1 MGEIRMAIEAND
13 SARILCKDDQE
24 GLKDLEQQ
32 HQKFITEKPEPKG
45 IFTLLMWCSLQH
57 LESYLPFFLDKYFW
71 YIKKRLEVQIFFIEK
86 LCKNA

>member
-45 IFTLLMWCSLQH
+45 IFTLLM
-57 LESYLPFFLDKYFW
+57 
-71 YIKKRLEVQIFFIEK
+71 
-86 LCKNA
+86 